1 MISIGIDVSKKKL
14 DLCWLRD
21 PDTDKVKTRVFKN
34 EHSAYPGLLDWL
46 IKQTCAEPDSLHV
59 YMEAT
64 GIYHEP
70 LAHWLHRAGV
80 RVYVLNPAQ
89 VRDYARSMGHRG
101 KTDKKDSMVL
111 ARHGVERRVAPWQ
124 PEPAEVRELRQLI
137 ERLET
142 VRADI
147 QREQNRR
154 EKAAFRREPQVVAS
168 IDQVL
173 VALQQEARRLTQ
185 QIDDHLD
192 HHHHLKR
199 DKALLESIPGIGPV
213 VSGHLLVMLRGQPFR
228 SARQAAA
235 FLGLVP
241 VHWVSGTSVSAPA
254 RISKGGN
261 PRMRPKLYMAATVAI
276 RYNPAINR
284 QNSKLR
290 KKGKAPM
297 AAIAA
302 AMRKL
307 VHIAYGV
314 LRTQTRFQPQPA

>member
-1 MISIGIDVSKKKL
+1 MASIGVDVSKKKL

-21 PDTDKVKTRVFKN
+21 PDKGKVKTRVFKN
-34 EHSAYPGLLDWL
+34 EHAAYPGLLNWL
-46 IKQTCAEPDSLHV
+46 IKQTGTEADSLHV

-64 GIYHEP
+64 GVYHEP
-70 LAHWLHRAGV
+70 LAQWLHQAGV
-80 RVYVLNPAQ
+80 QVYVLNPAR
-89 VRDYARSMGHRG
+89 VREYARSLGNRG
-101 KTDKKDSMVL
+101 KTDKKDCQVL
-111 ARHGVERRVAPWQ
+111 ARYGATHRLSPWQ
-124 PEPAEVRELRQLI
+124 PEPAEVRELRQLV

-154 EKAAFRREPQVVAS
+154 EKAAFSREPQVVAS

-173 VALQQEARRLTQ
+173 VALQQEARRLKQ
-185 QIDDHLD
+185 QIDDHFD
-192 HHHHLKR
+192 HHKHLKR

-241 VHWVSGTSVSAPA
+241 VHWDSGTSVSAPP
-254 RISKGGN
+254 RLSKAGN
-261 PRMRPKLYMAATVAI
+261 PQMRRKLYMAATVAI
-276 RYNPAINR
+276 RYNPVIKR

-290 KKGKAPM
+290 TRGKAPM
-297 AAIAA
+297 AAIGA

-314 LRTQTRFQPQPA
+314 LRTQTRFQPQPT